1 MIVSL
6 DGKVAIVLGA
16 SRGIG
21 ADIAKHLAREG
32 ARVAVAARSEQ
43 VKDPR
48 LPGTI
53 HSVTE
58 EIQQA
63 GRTAMAVVLNM
74 RDPDSIE
81 AGVERTVQEW
91 GRLDIVVNNAAVH
104 VHGSLERL
112 EPRHVALA
120 VDVNFLGPFWAMRAT
135 VPHLRKAGGGHII
148 NVSSRGALFP
158 GTGPYDTSIQRRGD
172 DMLYGP
178 LKAGIEHLTQGQAR
192 DLQDDNIAVNV
203 LSPQGRIRTPGS
215 LYPEQD
221 RDDPRLDF
229 ETADK
234 MGLAVAWI
242 CEQPPKEFTGNILYD
257 ELVCAD
263 QGLVVA

>member
-1 MIVSL
+1 MRL

-32 ARVAVAARSEQ
+32 AKVAVAARSVE

-58 EIQQA
+58 EIIKA
-63 GRTAMAVVLNM
+63 GGTAIPVVLNM
-74 RDPDSIE
+74 RDADSIE

-91 GRLDIVVNNAAVH
+91 GQLDIVVNNAAVH

-112 EPRHVALA
+112 ETRHVQLA
-120 VDVNFLGPFWAMRAT
+120 VEVNFLGPYWAMRAT
-135 VPHLRKAGGGHII
+135 VPHLRKSGGGHII
-148 NVSSRGALFP
+148 NLSSRGALFP
-158 GTGPYDTSIQRRGD
+158 GIGPYDTSIERRGD
-172 DMLYGP
+172 DILYGP

-203 LSPQGRIRTPGS
+203 LSPEGRILTPGS
-215 LYPEQD
+215 MYPEQD
-221 RDDPRLDF
+221 HDNPKLEF
-229 ETADK
+229 EAADK
-234 MGLAVAWI
+234 MGLAAVWI
-242 CEQPPKEFTGNILYD
+242 CQQPPQELTGNILYD
-257 ELVCAD
+257 EQICAE
-263 QGLVVA
+263 QGLMVW